1 MKVDS
6 ANKQNTF
13 GCYAAYCSVE
23 IFNLLE
29 NMPQLELKKVTINC
43 SHLDFQTLQEI
54 KYQTAVRGL
63 GDEVDSF
70 WDWIEMMWL
79 N

>member
-1 MKVDS
+1 M
-6 ANKQNTF
+6 QHI
-13 GCYAAYCSVE
+13 AAE

-70 WDWIEMMWL
+70 WD
-79 N
+79 

>member
-1 MKVDS
+1 M
-6 ANKQNTF
+6 QHI
-13 GCYAAYCSVE
+13 AAE

-63 GDEVDSF
+63 GDEGDSF